1 MIGKNVIRVSE
12 THVYVDGSYVK
23 EPMNNQ
29 LFEEGFLYSVKGD
42 FTITNNLDKDGLPIY
57 ESYVHFFKRKE
68 EAEEY
73 ASKQKHPF
81 YYDQTV
87 RVEEVVHKETLE
99 EYRARVDKKKAEKQ
113 AKKIARDSKKAEQL
127 GISLKQFSRIQ
138 YLRRKLPK
146 IDIEIKSFE
155 TALHKKEEEKEA
167 ILEELKQLAGLCKAP
182 IESVFNRK
190 GESKGDI

>member
-1 MIGKNVIRVSE
+1 
-12 THVYVDGSYVK
+12 
-23 EPMNNQ
+23 MNNQ

-42 FTITNNLDKDGLPIY
+42 FKITNNFDKDGLPIY

-81 YYDQTV
+81 YQTV
-87 RVEEVVHKETLE
+87 RVEEVVRKETLE
-99 EYRARVDKKKAEKQ
+99 EYRARVNKEKAKEQ

-127 GISLKQFSRIQ
+127 GIPLELFYRIQ
-138 YLRRKLPK
+138 YLRRQLPK
-146 IDIEIKSFE
+146 IDIEIGSFE
-155 TALHKKEEEKEA
+155 TALHKKKEEKEA
-167 ILEELKQLAGLCKAP
+167 ILKELKQLADLCKAP
-182 IESVFNRK
+182 IESVFKRK